1 MDFLIFLGVF
11 RPPVDGVY
19 LLTFYGLVQ
28 GSDGGNVWIKRN
40 DDIICRGFLREN
52 EQFDTATCTAI
63 AQLTTN
69 DSVRVTGNSDNP
81 ADLRGGNQSEFA
93 GFLIYDS

>member
-1 MDFLIFLGVF
+1 MF

-19 LLTFYGLVQ
+19 QLTVYGLIADTDS
-28 GSDGGNVWIKRN
+28 GPIYIKRN
-40 DDIICRGFLREN
+40 DDVLCQGYLRG
-52 EQFDTATCTAI
+52 EQYDTATCTAI
-63 AQLTTN
+63 VELTID

-81 ADLRGGNQSEFA
+81 ATLHGDGFSGFT